1 MRLLK
6 TGVFIFLLSTL
17 SLQSQEFYK
26 SYDWEAEPLYDTA
39 EIKDES
45 LVSTKEKI
53 STEFYFTPD
62 GEFVEYYLEHKV
74 FFLNSD
80 DAIEEYN
87 KVYLPY
93 DSDANLLVNKAR
105 VINPQGKII
114 DLDESKILSATDDE
128 TQRTYKYFAFEGIE
142 KGSFIEYMYVVK
154 RSPSYSGRRISFQ
167 DEFTKKNV
175 EFDLFAPSN
184 LVFKFKSYNG
194 LKEVEEDS
202 IIQNKNHWYFKIPK
216 IDKLEEEPQ
225 ALFGAARQFIIYAID
240 ANTAN
245 NTKDITSYGSV
256 AQNVNNFYNVELSKK
271 TTNALKKLLK
281 ELNLDESSSPDTKI
295 RAIENYIKT
304 NIYTTEFSNEKLSNL
319 DNIIDEKVASESGTV
334 KLYVAFLNVLDIKYD
349 IILTCSREFMH
360 FDKEFEANIF
370 LQDILL
376 YFPKTKKYLA
386 PNENESRYG
395 FPPGYLTDTYGLFIK
410 QIKVGDFASAVG
422 KIKKIKPI
430 EASKSTDNMII
441 DVSFDS
447 DDITQTTIKL
457 KKSMSGY
464 YGMYLHPLMNIIK
477 PDSKTELVESYAKS
491 LNESVTINDSN
502 IENENPELFGTE
514 PLIFNLDFSSD
525 VFVEKAGRKYL
536 FKVGELIGSQMELY
550 QEKERVLPLE
560 NEFQRTYE
568 RTINVAI
575 PEGYSIANLDDIN
588 IDNEYVKDGKVLLSF
603 KSYYELNDNIL
614 KITADEYYKINKIPV
629 EIYEEY
635 RTVIN
640 SAADFNK
647 ITLVLVKND

>member
-6 TGVFIFLLSTL
+6 TGLFIFLLSTL

-26 SYDWEAEPLYDTA
+26 SYDWEAEPLYDTT

-114 DLDESKILSATDDE
+114 DLDDSKILSATDDE

-202 IIQNKNHWYFKIPK
+202 IIQNKNHWYFKTPK

-281 ELNLDESSSPDTKI
+281 ELNLDESSSPETKI

-410 QIKVGDFASAVG
+410 QVKVGDFASAVG

-464 YGMYLHPLMNIIK
+464 YGMYLHPHMNIIK
-477 PDSKTELVESYAKS
+477 PESKTELVESYAKS

-647 ITLVLVKND
+647 ITLVLVKNE